1 MKVNSSTKIRINK
14 QIYSFEPDFNSNNLT
29 RWVKRGLLVKLRN
42 GFYAFSEYFEKP
54 GFSLYISN
62 RIYKP
67 SYISLHTALAFY
79 GKG

>member
-1 MKVNSSTKIRINK
+1 MKVNSSTRIRINK

-42 GFYAFSEYFEKP
+42 GFYAFSEYLEKP